1 MKQLK
6 RRWNR
11 LSGTGS
17 VLNLLYVP
25 ALLLVFMFIFYPF
38 LQGVLISFRE
48 WNGYSP
54 NYIFVGLDKYRAMFR
69 DPNFYTVLRN
79 TLVYGIGSTFLQN
92 VFGLLMAMLLD
103 QKLKGEKLVRT
114 MVYLPV
120 VVSAIIMGYVWYFF
134 FKYNGGAIND
144 ILALFGGRPIDWLSS
159 GKRSVPIIVLV
170 NTFQYVGSSMMIY
183 LAGLQNISK
192 EYFEAAEMD
201 GASGVKKFFR
211 ITLPLLMPSITFSV
225 VWNLIGGLKLF
236 DVIQALTGGG
246 PGYASASISTMM
258 YQVYFVRMDAGYA
271 AAMGNFMFVLISV
284 LSIYALGYLRRKEV
298 DL

>member
-1 MKQLK
+1 MKLK
-6 RRWNR
+6 RLWNR
-11 LSGTGS
+11 ASSTGS
-17 VLNLLYVP
+17 ILNVLYMP

-38 LQGVLISFRE
+38 VQGILISFRE

-54 NYIFVGLDKYRAMFR
+54 NYLFVGLEKYKAMFK

-79 TLVYGIGSTFLQN
+79 TLIYGIGSTFLQN
-92 VFGLLMAMLLD
+92 VFGLLMALLLD
-103 QKLKGEKLVRT
+103 QKLRGEKFVRT
-114 MVYLPV
+114 LVYLPV

-144 ILALFGGRPIDWLSS
+144 VTALFGAQPVDWLSS

-183 LAGLQNISK
+183 LAGLQNIST
-192 EYFEAAEMD
+192 EYFEAAEID
-201 GASGVKKFFR
+201 GASGYKKFFK

-284 LSIYALGYLRRKEV
+284 LSIYALRYLRGKEV
-298 DL
+298 EQ

>member
-1 MKQLK
+1 MKLK
-6 RRWNR
+6 RFWNR
-11 LSGTGS
+11 ASSTGS
-17 VLNLLYVP
+17 ILNVLYMP

-38 LQGVLISFRE
+38 VQGILISFRE

-54 NYIFVGLDKYRAMFR
+54 NYLFVGLEKYKAMFK

-79 TLVYGIGSTFLQN
+79 TLIYGIGSTFFQN
-92 VFGLLMAMLLD
+92 VFGLLMALLLD
-103 QKLKGEKLVRT
+103 QKLRGEKFVRT
-114 MVYLPV
+114 LVYLPV

-144 ILALFGGRPIDWLSS
+144 VTALFGAQPVDWLSS

-183 LAGLQNISK
+183 LAGLQNIST
-192 EYFEAAEMD
+192 EYFEAAEID
-201 GASGVKKFFR
+201 GASGYKKFFK

-284 LSIYALGYLRRKEV
+284 LSIYALRYLRGKEV
-298 DL
+298 EQ

>member
-1 MKQLK
+1 MKLK
-6 RRWNR
+6 RLWNR
-11 LSGTGS
+11 ASSTGS
-17 VLNLLYVP
+17 ILNVLYMP

-38 LQGVLISFRE
+38 VQGILISFRE

-54 NYIFVGLDKYRAMFR
+54 NYLFVGLEKYKAMFK

-79 TLVYGIGSTFLQN
+79 TLIYGIGSTFLQN
-92 VFGLLMAMLLD
+92 VFGLLMALLLD
-103 QKLKGEKLVRT
+103 QKLRGEKFVRT
-114 MVYLPV
+114 LVYLPV

-144 ILALFGGRPIDWLSS
+144 VTALFGAQPVDWLSS

-183 LAGLQNISK
+183 LAGLQNIST
-192 EYFEAAEMD
+192 EYFEAAKID
-201 GASGVKKFFR
+201 GASGYKKFFK

-284 LSIYALGYLRRKEV
+284 LSIYALRYLRGKEV
-298 DL
+298 EQ